1 MTVIVTGSEYT
12 ITFTVTNSGSYAAN
26 DVRALFSMNEALLD
40 LVSLVAPVGAVS
52 GIDPNEYIIGTILPG
67 ESVSIEV
74 TTEVLAQ
81 SSLLNIT
88 MNVTTASPES
98 NLNDNEITKN
108 LVTELRGV
116 LCEEVGTCAGSLA
129 VLPTNQLPIYDNA
142 IDADADLATGEWG
155 KWSVDNTE
163 GVPSV
168 LGFETV
174 FQKS

>member
-1 MTVIVTGSEYT
+1 MVVIVTGEQYT
-12 ITFTVTNSGSYAAN
+12 IGFTITNDSQYNAN
-26 DVRALFSMNEALLD
+26 DVRAVFSMDEGLLD
-40 LVSLVAPVGAVS
+40 LISLVSSVGAVS
-52 GIDPNEYIIGTILPG
+52 GLDPNEYVIGTLLAG
-67 ESVSIEV
+67 QSVEIEV
-74 TTEVLAQ
+74 TTEVLVQ

-108 LVTELRGV
+108 LLTELGGI
-116 LCEEVGTCAGSLA
+116 LCSEVGDCVGSLTI
-129 VLPTNQLPIYDNA
+129 VPTGAIPIFDNS
-142 IDADADLATGEWG
+142 ADANAGLLMGGLG

-163 GVPSV
+163 GVPSI

>member
-1 MTVIVTGSEYT
+1 MVVIVTGSEYT
-12 ITFTVTNSGSYAAN
+12 INFTITNNSSNTASN
-26 DVRALFSMNEALLD
+26 VRALFSMDGGLLD
-40 LVSLVAPVGAVS
+40 LVSLYSTVGAVS
-52 GIDPNEYIIGTILPG
+52 GIDPNEWVVGTLLPN
-67 ESVSIEV
+67 ESVTIEV

-81 SSLLNIT
+81 SSLLEIT
-88 MNVTTASPES
+88 MAVTTSSTES
-98 NLNDNEITKN
+98 NLNNNEITKN
-108 LVTELRGV
+108 LVTELRGI

-155 KWSVDNTE
+155 KWSADNTE

-168 LGFETV
+168 LGFETI